1 VNGYCEHLRQQAS
14 GRGGEAGQSA
24 REELLGMAQA
34 DLVEAKVA
42 QLRGE
47 TVPVAEVEA
56 KWIAACR
63 MIRARVPRR
72 TDKMRD
78 LPVRQHVRLS
88 KEASQRAYGPQRRE
102 GLMPD
107 LNESQMATLKAI
119 IRIYKEDLETLKRVL
134 RLREQ
139 GTIVSK
145 AEIERVLARADE
157 VKHRL
162 QAYLGFGE

>member
-1 VNGYCEHLRQQAS
+1 
-14 GRGGEAGQSA
+14 
-24 REELLGMAQA
+24 
-34 DLVEAKVA
+34 
-42 QLRGE
+42 
-47 TVPVAEVEA
+47 
-56 KWIAACR
+56 
-63 MIRARVPRR
+63 
-72 TDKMRD
+72 
-78 LPVRQHVRLS
+78 
-88 KEASQRAYGPQRRE
+88 
-102 GLMPD
+102 MPD

-119 IRIYKEDLETLKRVL
+119 IGIYEEDLETLKRVL

>member
-1 VNGYCEHLRQQAS
+1 
-14 GRGGEAGQSA
+14 
-24 REELLGMAQA
+24 MAQA
-34 DLVEAKVA
+34 DLAEAEVA
-42 QLRGE
+42 QLRSE

-72 TDKMRD
+72 Y
-78 LPVRQHVRLS
+78 RQDARPS
-88 KEASQRAYGPQRRE
+88 DAAACAAFKGASQHAYGPQRRE

-119 IRIYKEDLETLKRVL
+119 IGIYEEDLETLKRVL